1 LEAQQLTDV
10 AAAIAD
16 GEPIDWATVES
27 SVSSPADREILA
39 QLRLVA
45 TVGMIART
53 GFEPD
58 SPPLPPLPPTETT
71 WRDEA
76 ITIEADTA
84 NLRPQAWRHLFV
96 SDIVGR
102 GGFGVVY
109 QAHDPKLD
117 KIVALKL
124 IPAASVRSE
133 SEVLG
138 EARRLAR
145 VRHPNVVTVHGADY
159 EDGYFGLWMEFVG
172 GRTLRQIVEQRGP
185 FGPDE
190 ALLIGIEVARALAAV
205 HQAGFVHR
213 DVKAQNVMREDGGRV
228 VLMDFGAGVDL
239 RGVGDLPR
247 TAGTPVY
254 MAPEVLA
261 GGGSTPQSDIYSLG
275 VLLFYLVT
283 GKHPVSGSTWTDVQ
297 AAHLAGRRALL
308 RDVRPDLPAKFVQC
322 VDLLT
327 APIAAERIQSAG
339 AAEALLQQTLVHQRP
354 RWAAWA
360 GIAAA
365 LVLAVLAGTRFDT
378 WRGWVGSHPP
388 VRSIAVMPMAN
399 LSGDAGREYFADGM
413 TDQVIAELSRLG
425 ELRVTD
431 RTSAMGYKGS
441 TKRLSEIADEL
452 GVEAVLES
460 SLVLAG
466 TDLRLN
472 ASLIRARDGVRL
484 WSKSYERLVRDAF
497 AVQAE
502 MARDLAAHVFGAI
515 TPDEVPLPPQA
526 HVPDHEAFDLN
537 LKAREILYSGK
548 REQFRDA
555 CAAFERATAI
565 DPAYAVA
572 WAGLARCQL
581 TLDAQG
587 LERDAGAARRTAL
600 HALELDPTLAE
611 AHMIVADAK
620 FLGDRDWRG
629 AYDSFTEAVRLSS
642 SFALARGVFARFLAA
657 AGRTDEAVEQARRG
671 VEVSPLAANARQTLA
686 LMFYY
691 AGRYDEALATVE
703 QALTLNPA
711 FPASLIVKARTL
723 AELRRYDEALA
734 TLELLR
740 STADSPSALADTGRI
755 LALSGHR
762 EEAEAILDRWP
773 AAFGAGGHA
782 QPEEPAFILLALG
795 RRDEALALFEEAVNE
810 GSSRVLW
817 LREDP
822 RADAV
827 RAEPRFQALLDRI
840 GGLD

>member
-1 LEAQQLTDV
+1 MEAQQLTDV

-16 GEPIDWATVES
+16 GEPIDWATVETS
-27 SVSSPADREILA
+27 ASSPAEREILA

-45 TVGMIART
+45 AVGMVART
-53 GFEPD
+53 GFEPE

-71 WRDEA
+71 RRDEA
-76 ITIEADTA
+76 VTIESDPSI
-84 NLRPQAWRHLFV
+84 RPQSWRHLFV

-117 KIVALKL
+117 KVVALKL

-145 VRHPNVVTVHGADY
+145 VRHLNVVTVHGADY
-159 EDGYFGLWMEFVG
+159 EDGYFGLWMEFVR

-185 FGPDE
+185 FGADE
-190 ALLIGIEVARALAAV
+190 ALVIGLELARALAAV

-228 VLMDFGAGVDL
+228 VLMDFGAGVEL
-239 RGVGDLPR
+239 RGLADLPR

-254 MAPEVLA
+254 MAPEVLKGSA
-261 GGGSTPQSDIYSLG
+261 STPQSDIYSLG

-283 GKHPVSGSTWTDVQ
+283 GRHPVSGSTWTDVQ

-308 RDVRPDLPAKFVQC
+308 RDLRPDLPAKFVQC

-327 APIAAERIQSAG
+327 APAVAERVQSAG
-339 AAEALLQQTLVHQRP
+339 AAEALLQQTLVHRGP
-354 RWAAWA
+354 RWTTWA

-365 LVLAVLAGTRFDT
+365 LVLAVFVGTRFDV
-378 WRGWVGSHPP
+378 WRGWFGSNPP
-388 VRSIAVMPMAN
+388 VRSIAVMPMTN
-399 LSGDAGREYFADGM
+399 LSGDASREYFVDGM

-466 TDLRLN
+466 SDLRLT

-484 WSKSYERLVRDAF
+484 WSKSYERLIRDAF

-502 MARDLAAHVFGAI
+502 MARDLATHVFGAI
-515 TPDEVPLPPQA
+515 TPNEAPLPVQA
-526 HVPDHEAFDLN
+526 HVPTHEAFDLN

-548 REQFRDA
+548 RDQFRDA
-555 CAAFERATAI
+555 CAAFERATTI
-565 DPAYAVA
+565 DPDYAVA
-572 WAGLARCQL
+572 WAGLSRCQL

-587 LERDAGAARRTAL
+587 LERNTGAARRTAL
-600 HALELDPTLAE
+600 HALELDPTLSE

-629 AYDSFTEAVRLSS
+629 AYDSFNEAVRLSS
-642 SFALARGVFARFLAA
+642 SFGLARGVFARFLAA

-686 LMFYY
+686 LMLYY
-691 AGRYDEALATVE
+691 AGNYEEALATAE
-703 QALTLNPA
+703 QALALNPA

-734 TLELLR
+734 TLQLLR

-755 LALSGHR
+755 LALAGRQR
-762 EEAEAILDRWP
+762 EAQEILDRWP
-773 AAFGAGGHA
+773 ATIGPDGVA
-782 QPEEPAFILLALG
+782 QSEEPAFILLALG
-795 RRDEALALFEEAVNE
+795 RRDEALALFEDAVNE
-810 GSSRVLW
+810 GSARVLW